1 MKSVNRVSP
10 QIELSENDLP
20 MGTGLGLR
28 ILEKIQAKKSFML
41 FEIVLE
47 KKRILKRFNYTLTF
61 DLREPYKDFGG
72 TTTEEAETFLPQS
85 SQRSATFVLDGEL

>member
-47 KKRILKRFNYTLTF
+47 KNEF
-61 DLREPYKDFGG
+61 
-72 TTTEEAETFLPQS
+72 
-85 SQRSATFVLDGEL
+85 